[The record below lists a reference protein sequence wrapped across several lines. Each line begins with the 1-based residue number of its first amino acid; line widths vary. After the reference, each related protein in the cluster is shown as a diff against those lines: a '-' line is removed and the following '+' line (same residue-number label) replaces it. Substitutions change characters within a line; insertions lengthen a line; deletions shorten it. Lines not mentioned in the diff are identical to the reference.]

1 MILLKVILDAAEELR
16 FTEQADE
23 HQDEAGAFGVND
35 GAVKEGGNLGGGV
48 DGLMDGLDAGE
59 AVAFQGGETI
69 AGEEVLPD
77 IELGIEGVGGKVFNH
92 AGEGFVEP
100 EVVPPS
106 HGDEVAEPLVR
117 EFVGDGEGNAVF
129 GVKRGG
135 LVG

>member
-1 MILLKVILDAAEELR
+1 MDAAEELR

-23 HQDEAGAFGVND
+23 HQDEAGTLGVND

-69 AGEEVLPD
+69 TGEEVLPD
-77 IELGIEGVGGKVFNH
+77 IKLGIEGVGGKVFNH
-92 AGEGFVEP
+92 TGEGFVEP
-100 EVVPPS
+100 EVVPPG

-117 EFVGDGEGNAVF
+117 EFVGDGESNAVF
-129 GVKRGG
+129 GVKSGG